1 MSTHRFVRSKDKWDY
16 NNRATVTLHTGD
28 KVILISRK
36 GSRMF
41 IFVKDGSKPYH
52 CYDKCDIS
60 RSTCGHYGFTCPYY
74 GYLKSMDKMLE
85 DL

>member
-1 MSTHRFVRSKDKWDY
+1 MSTHRFIRSKNEWDY
-16 NNRATVTLHTGD
+16 DNPATVDLHTGD
-28 KVILISRK
+28 KVILIDRK

-41 IFVKDGSKPYH
+41 LFVKDSSKAYH

-60 RSTCGHYGFTCPYY
+60 ESTCDHYGFICPYY
-74 GYLKSMDKMLE
+74 GYLKSIDKILE